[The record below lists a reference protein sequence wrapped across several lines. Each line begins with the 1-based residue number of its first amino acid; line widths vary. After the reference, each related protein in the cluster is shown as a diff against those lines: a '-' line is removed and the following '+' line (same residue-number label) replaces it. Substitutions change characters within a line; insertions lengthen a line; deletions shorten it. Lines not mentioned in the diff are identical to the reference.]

1 MADQPVAPDEP
12 FDKAGANP
20 TTLAGDNLAIAIA
33 ILTAPEVP
41 SGGGGGGGT
50 SAHGFVT

>member
-12 FDKAGANP
+12 FAKAGANT
-20 TTLAGDNLAIAIA
+20 TTLDGDNLVIAIA

-50 SAHGFVT
+50 TAHGFVT

>member
-41 SGGGGGGGT
+41 SGGGGFSGYFSFG
-50 SAHGFVT
+50 